1 MESLQEPRGMGSGR
15 RPWGRAPCSEDG
27 NCRLMT
33 EGAGHNLKVLCGVGE
48 SRGLERHRLAMGSLI
63 QFTIMRLA
71 VVW

>member
-1 MESLQEPRGMGSGR
+1 
-15 RPWGRAPCSEDG
+15 
-27 NCRLMT
+27 MT